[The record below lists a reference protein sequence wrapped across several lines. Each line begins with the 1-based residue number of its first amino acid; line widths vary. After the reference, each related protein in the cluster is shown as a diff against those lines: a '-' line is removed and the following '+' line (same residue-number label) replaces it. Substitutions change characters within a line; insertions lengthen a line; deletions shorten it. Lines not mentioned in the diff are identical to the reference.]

1 MNKAN
6 LIGRLTKDPELRYL
20 PETGTAM
27 CRFTIAV
34 DRGMSKNQK
43 QEAEAAGKPTAD
55 FIGIIA
61 WGKTAEFAANYLT
74 KGLQVGIS
82 GRIQTSSWV
91 ADDGSRRYG
100 TDILAEQIHM
110 IEWKNSQGNNQG
122 NNDYGLEGFHPADNE
137 DIPF

>member
-34 DRGMSKNQK
+34 DRGMSKDQK
-43 QEAEAAGKPTAD
+43 HKAEAAGKPTAD

-82 GRIQTSSWV
+82 GRIQTSSRV
-91 ADDGSRRYG
+91 ADDRSRRYG

-110 IEWKNSQGNNQG
+110 IEWKNNQG
-122 NNDYGLEGFHPADNE
+122 NNDYGLEGFYPADNE